1 MAGSVLRP
9 NKMCLL
15 SQENLWVLYRLE
27 AGPGRSL
34 LGVGHRPS
42 LSDVFANIRAG
53 DAFQGLLVYVGKL
66 RPRPRG
72 CGGRHGTVCSK
83 YGVGE
88 L

>member
-15 SQENLWVLYRLE
+15 SQENLWVLYKRE
-27 AGPGRSL
+27 AGPGCSL
-34 LGVGHRPS
+34 LGAGHRPS
-42 LSDVFANIRAG
+42 LSDVFANIRAI
-53 DAFQGLLVYVGKL
+53 DAFQGPMVCVGKL

-72 CGGRHGTVCSK
+72 CSGRRGAVCSK
-83 YGVGE
+83 YPVE